1 MEKDQEFS
9 IEKFVDSPTV
19 EELLTLKKVDLLRV
33 AENYKVPAVKS
44 TMKKS
49 EITQHTIKFLVDEEV
64 FPLQA
69 LRSISGSPPGDVQG
83 SVEVRLKELEL
94 EKARIELE
102 RERVSLER
110 ARQVG
115 EREYGVSVSG
125 GHFDIA
131 KNVRMVPEFD
141 EGDVDRY
148 FLHFEQV
155 ADSMEWPKEKWPHLL
170 QTKLKGKACDAYASL
185 SREEAQDYAT
195 VKKAIM
201 NAYALVPEA
210 YRQKFRNSRKLESQS
225 FREFAKVKEIA
236 FTRWLQSVGVATVE
250 DLRELVLLEE
260 FKSSLPQEV
269 RSHIEERKVKT
280 LSVASTMA
288 DEYTL
293 SRSHGNR
300 YVGSKYAAPSRQ
312 SVGKTNSSSKTDVK
326 VGLVVENETDKK
338 GRNTEKPIVCFHC
351 RQPGHVKS
359 NCPVLNKKKQEKDK
373 EKKSHPNGLVS
384 RSVESTGDWCEQVQ
398 SVIKS
403 ADQDKI
409 KSQYEPFTSVGYVS
423 LVGCDEARK
432 VTILRDTGASQSLIL
447 DSVLPFGKTSST
459 CTSVLL
465 QGVEGGYVEAP
476 LHTVDLQSGLVSGR
490 VSLGVRKSLPMD
502 GVALIL
508 GNDLAGDKVTIP
520 VVSAVPLDKEGNETA
535 ASVQEFPEVF
545 PACVVTRSMCRKSE
559 ESEMKA
565 SPEDISLEGSF
576 FCRLDDVEASRTAA
590 SKSHEI
596 GDESQP
602 VDENEIGLNKSSL
615 IDAQKN
621 DPQLPIPAFD
631 EPFSTVIIDCVGPL
645 PKTKAGH
652 EYLLTMMCASTRFPE
667 AVPLRRITAQNV
679 SKALVKFFTTV
690 GLPKVV
696 QSDQGSNFTSKIF
709 QQVMR
714 ELGIKCVTSSAYH
727 PQSQGALERFHQTL
741 KNMMRTYCFEVEK
754 DWDEGL
760 PLLLFSVRE
769 SVQESLG
776 FSPFELVFGHEVR
789 GPLKVLREKLLGED
803 ESPGL
808 LNYVTTFRG
817 RLTRAREFAAGHLR
831 NSQKN
836 MKQLFDKRSR
846 ERMFSPG
853 EKVLILLPIPGNPLC
868 ARFSGPYVVEERLS
882 DVNYIIQTP
891 DRKKKKRLCH
901 INMLKKYVE
910 RSAGESAKPVMY
922 VVGAVQDVPVPKTRK
937 ELMRFIGMAGYYRRF
952 CHNFSDVVAPLT
964 DLLRKNVKF
973 QWSAACQSAFDQ
985 VKAILS
991 SGPVLAAPDFKKGFS
1006 LAVDA
1011 SDVGAGAVLM
1021 QADDDGVDRPVCY
1034 FSKKF
1039 NAHQRKYSTVEK
1051 ETLALILSLSHFD
1064 VYVGS
1069 TTQPVVVWTD
1079 HNPLTFVNRIRN
1091 KNQRLLRWSLILQEY
1106 NLDIKH
1112 IRGKENIVADALS
1125 RA

>member
-1 MEKDQEFS
+1 
-9 IEKFVDSPTV
+9 
-19 EELLTLKKVDLLRV
+19 
-33 AENYKVPAVKS
+33 
-44 TMKKS
+44 
-49 EITQHTIKFLVDEEV
+49 
-64 FPLQA
+64 
-69 LRSISGSPPGDVQG
+69 
-83 SVEVRLKELEL
+83 
-94 EKARIELE
+94 
-102 RERVSLER
+102 
-110 ARQVG
+110 
-115 EREYGVSVSG
+115 
-125 GHFDIA
+125 
-131 KNVRMVPEFD
+131 
-141 EGDVDRY
+141 
-148 FLHFEQV
+148 
-155 ADSMEWPKEKWPHLL
+155 
-170 QTKLKGKACDAYASL
+170 
-185 SREEAQDYAT
+185 
-195 VKKAIM
+195 M

-300 YVGSKYAAPSRQ
+300 YVGSKYAAPNRL
-312 SVGKTNSSSKTDVK
+312 SVGKTNSSSKTEVK
-326 VGLVVENETDKK
+326 AGLVVENETDKK

-359 NCPVLNKKKQEKDK
+359 TCPVLNKKKQEKDK

-384 RSVESTGDWCEQVQ
+384 RSVESTGDGCEQVQ

-432 VTILRDTGASQSLIL
+432 VIILRDTGASQSLIL
-447 DSVLPFGKTSST
+447 DSVLPFGQTSST
-459 CTSVLL
+459 GTSVLL

-535 ASVQEFPEVF
+535 ALVQEFPEVF
-545 PACVVTRSMCRKSE
+545 PACVVTRSMSRKSE

-565 SPEDISLEGSF
+565 SQGDIGLEGSF
-576 FCRLDDVEASRTAA
+576 VCRSDDVEVSKPAA

-621 DPQLPIPAFD
+621 DPQLVALCDSALAEEEALSERTCYYVKGDVLMRKWMPVDSSSDEEWREVHQIVIPRVFRKHILSVSHESALGGHLGVNKTVDKILKHFFWPGLRRDVSDFCRTCHVCQVVGKPNQKIPPAPLNPIPAFD

-709 QQVMR
+709 QQVMC

-754 DWDEGL
+754 DRDEGL

-776 FSPFELVFGHEVR
+776 FSPFEVVFGHEVR

-1021 QADDDGVDRPVCY
+1021 QADDDGVDRPVGY

-1079 HNPLTFVNRIRN
+1079 HNPLTFVNRMRN
-1091 KNQRLLRWSLILQEY
+1091 KNQRLMRWSLILQEY

>member
-115 EREYGVSVSG
+115 EREYSVSVSG

-210 YRQKFRNSRKLESQS
+210 YRQKFRNSRKLDSQS

-236 FTRWLQSVGVATVE
+236 FTRWLQSVGVATVD

-269 RSHIEERKVKT
+269 RSHIEEQKAKT
-280 LSVASTMA
+280 LLVASTMA

-359 NCPVLNKKKQEKDK
+359 TCPVLNKKKQEKDK

-447 DSVLPFGKTSST
+447 DSVLPFGQTSST
-459 CTSVLL
+459 GTSVLL

-535 ASVQEFPEVF
+535 ALVQEFPEVF

-559 ESEMKA
+559 ESEMRA
-565 SPEDISLEGSF
+565 SPGDIGLEGSF
-576 FCRLDDVEASRTAA
+576 FCQMDDVEVSRNAA
-590 SKSHEI
+590 SKSHQI

-602 VDENEIGLNKSSL
+602 VDET
-615 IDAQKN
+615 D
-621 DPQLPIPAFD
+621 
-631 EPFSTVIIDCVGPL
+631 
-645 PKTKAGH
+645 
-652 EYLLTMMCASTRFPE
+652 
-667 AVPLRRITAQNV
+667 
-679 SKALVKFFTTV
+679 
-690 GLPKVV
+690 
-696 QSDQGSNFTSKIF
+696 
-709 QQVMR
+709 
-714 ELGIKCVTSSAYH
+714 
-727 PQSQGALERFHQTL
+727 
-741 KNMMRTYCFEVEK
+741 
-754 DWDEGL
+754 
-760 PLLLFSVRE
+760 
-769 SVQESLG
+769 
-776 FSPFELVFGHEVR
+776 
-789 GPLKVLREKLLGED
+789 
-803 ESPGL
+803 
-808 LNYVTTFRG
+808 
-817 RLTRAREFAAGHLR
+817 
-831 NSQKN
+831 
-836 MKQLFDKRSR
+836 
-846 ERMFSPG
+846 
-853 EKVLILLPIPGNPLC
+853 
-868 ARFSGPYVVEERLS
+868 
-882 DVNYIIQTP
+882 
-891 DRKKKKRLCH
+891 
-901 INMLKKYVE
+901 VE
-910 RSAGESAKPVMY
+910 RSAGESVKPFMC
-922 VVGAVQDVPVPKTRK
+922 VVGEELNHTTDDQCAELERKCSSVKLKNSDALCDLDRKLGHLSHGERDDVKQIIADFPELFSDVPGRTSVVQHDVDVGETDPIKQHPYRANPEKMQHLQSEVEYMLEHNIVEPSTSAWSSPCVLVPKPDGSYRFCTDYRKVNSCTKSDCFPIPRVDDCIDRIGKASYVSKFDLLKGYWQIPLTQRAKEISAFVTSKGLFQYTVMPFGMKNAPATFQRMMNELICGLDGCEVYIDDVVVYSDSWDDHVRTVKELFKRLSAASLTVNLVKSEFGHSEVQFLGHVVGHGRVRPAAAKVQAVQDVPVPKTRK

-1069 TTQPVVVWTD
+1069 TTQPIVVWTD
-1079 HNPLTFVNRIRN
+1079 HNPLTFVNRMRN
-1091 KNQRLLRWSLILQEY
+1091 KNQRLMRWSLILQEY